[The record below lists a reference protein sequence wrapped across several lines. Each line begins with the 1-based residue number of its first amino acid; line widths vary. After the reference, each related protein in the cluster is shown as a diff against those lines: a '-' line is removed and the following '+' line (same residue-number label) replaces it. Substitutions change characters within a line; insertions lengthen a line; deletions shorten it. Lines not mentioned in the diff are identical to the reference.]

1 MVLGTSLVSLS
12 ADLPLRF
19 FILLS
24 GVSAP
29 EVPCKAIE
37 APFPLSQVSN
47 TILPETATP
56 KKNPAPSRAWK
67 ELSSSPSITPSPQP
81 TQGDKLGRSVQGL
94 SS

>member
-47 TILPETATP
+47 TILPETAAP
-56 KKNPAPSRAWK
+56 KKI
-67 ELSSSPSITPSPQP
+67 LHL
-81 TQGDKLGRSVQGL
+81 QGHGKS
-94 SS
+94 